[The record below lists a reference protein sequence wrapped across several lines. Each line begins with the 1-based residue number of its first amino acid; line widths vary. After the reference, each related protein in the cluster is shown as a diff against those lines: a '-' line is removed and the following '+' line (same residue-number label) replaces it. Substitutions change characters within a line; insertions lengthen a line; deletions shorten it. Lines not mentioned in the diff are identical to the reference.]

1 MANVLTMLHTEP
13 HELTDKELGEVIAYV
28 NLEMSAAY
36 DRAATEPGA
45 VATFTALDF
54 LVTQLEEELER
65 RLILRSITLW

>member
-1 MANVLTMLHTEP
+1 MANYLTMARLEP
-13 HELTDKELGEVIAYV
+13 HELTDAELGEVIQSVNDEMLDAY
-28 NLEMSAAY
+28 N
-36 DRAATEPGA
+36 RAASFPEA